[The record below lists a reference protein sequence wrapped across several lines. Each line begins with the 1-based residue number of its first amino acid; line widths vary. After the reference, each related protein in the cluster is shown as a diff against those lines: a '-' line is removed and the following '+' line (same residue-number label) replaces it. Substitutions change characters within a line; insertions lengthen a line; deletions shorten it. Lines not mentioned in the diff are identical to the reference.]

1 MSGWSERVMGQKG
14 FFDVERRLEAI
25 SGKGDPLETIKKMVR
40 WEDFRADIE
49 AVTETKPEER
59 KSNAGRKPYDTILKF
74 KIVVLQSLHNLSDEQ
89 SEYLIRDRLSFM
101 RFLDLELEE
110 AVPDATTIWLFR
122 EALAEAGLIDQLFER
137 FGQHLEAAGYIARG
151 GQIIDATIV
160 SVPKQ
165 RNTKEENE
173 AIKAGKTPQGW
184 EKQPAKNAQKDTDAR
199 WTKKNDES
207 FYGYKNHVGVD
218 KAHKLIRKWDA
229 TDAAVHDSQ
238 KLDDVLDFSNTGKE
252 VWADSAYRSVQIEA
266 GLKEKGLQSR
276 IHRRAARN
284 RPLSERQK
292 SANTTRSKVRAR
304 VEHVFGHQQGSMGGK
319 IVRTIGILRA
329 RFKIGMM
336 NLGYNIRRLVQLER
350 VAACKRTARSPARR
364 QNGPRSGTHLRTSAA
379 TARSAEAELAESWYC
394 SRCPQGI
401 FGEPTQYRV
410 HGRFRST
417 ELPRRAMRLWA
428 QACPLDQLREC
439 AQRNDSRRLVQSAIC
454 RLSQRLCHAPHGRF
468 RHPEL
473 E

>member
-1 MSGWSERVMGQKG
+1 MGGWSERVMGQKG

-25 SGKGDPLETIKKMVR
+25 SAKGDPLETIKKMVR

-89 SEYLIRDRLSFM
+89 TEYLIRDRLSFM
-101 RFLDLELEE
+101 RFLDLELEDP
-110 AVPDATTIWLFR
+110 VPDATTIWLFR
-122 EALAEAGLIDQLFER
+122 EALAEAGLIDQLFAR
-137 FGQHLEAAGYIARG
+137 F

-173 AIKAGKTPQGW
+173 AIKAGKTPEGW
-184 EKQPAKNAQKDTDAR
+184 EKQPAKNAQKDKDAR
-199 WTKKNDES
+199 WTKRNDES
-207 FYGYKNHVGVD
+207 FYGYKNHLGVD

-238 KLDDVLDFSNTGKE
+238 KLDDVLDLSNTGKE
-252 VWADSAYRSVQIEA
+252 VWADSAYRSVQIEV

-319 IVRTIGILRA
+319 IARTIGIARA

-350 VAACKRTARSPARR
+350 VAAAPA
-364 QNGPRSGTHLRTSAA
+364 
-379 TARSAEAELAESWYC
+379 
-394 SRCPQGI
+394 
-401 FGEPTQYRV
+401 
-410 HGRFRST
+410 
-417 ELPRRAMRLWA
+417 
-428 QACPLDQLREC
+428 
-439 AQRNDSRRLVQSAIC
+439 
-454 RLSQRLCHAPHGRF
+454 
-468 RHPEL
+468 
-473 E
+473 